1 MNASPI
7 LAEVAVNTAVNQSF
21 DYLIPPDLSDRIQIG
36 QLVQVPFGTA
46 VQHGII
52 IDFPETT
59 EINYLKPIQAILDP
73 QPVVT
78 PTQIALARWMSERYL
93 APVGLCLWLML
104 PPGLTNG
111 RDIRVTL
118 IDDQATSKDE
128 VEQKLLDLLRR
139 RGSTR
144 GKNLEVNKTMQGKN
158 WRPAV
163 DALAKAGVL
172 DVERI
177 LTPPRVKPR
186 VIQTTLLAIHPNQ
199 IPNVM
204 RHLGRESKQADILEA
219 LAAMPVDE
227 PYMHQLA
234 DAANTTD
241 QTIKKFEESGLIK
254 IDKPD
259 KKLPATVMLTIPR
272 EGVLA
277 EVVKLRKSETELHI
291 LRVLARQ
298 SEPIDVQW
306 VYAQTGAKL
315 ADLKKLEEDQLILLG
330 EKQTWRDSLADR
342 DFVPDM
348 PPALTPEQAN
358 AWKVIEDHIKKWG
371 WAKAA
376 KDRQPGLFLLHGVTG
391 SGKTEIYLR
400 AIELTLQ
407 QGRGAIYL
415 VPEIALTAQTIRRV
429 AARFPG
435 QTAIVHSKLSEGE
448 RYDTWRR
455 AREGIV
461 QVVVGARSALFTP
474 LPDVGLVILDEEH
487 DQSYKQGQSALGPPY
502 YHTRDVAEQMMR
514 QNNGVL
520 ILGSA
525 TPDLET
531 VYRAGK
537 KELQALILPTRIMG
551 HRVRILEQSERTGV
565 NARYYPARAADA
577 MSIDLPPVE
586 IVDMRAE
593 LRDGNTS
600 IFSVSLQKALAET
613 LQRKEQAILFINR
626 RGEATYVF
634 CRDCGYVANC
644 PRCDT
649 PLTFHREG
657 EALRCHRCG
666 FQGAPPKVCPECS
679 SRRIRYFGAGTQQI
693 EAAMHE
699 EFPKARTLR
708 WDADTASNPETHEM
722 FLQRFIDRKA
732 DVLIGTQ
739 MVAKGLDLP
748 MVTLVG
754 VVSADMGLNLPDFR
768 AGERTF
774 QLLTQVAGRAGRGL
788 LGGKVILQ
796 TYEPSHYAIQM
807 AAHHDFANFY
817 DTEIAS
823 RREMGYPPFRRLAR
837 IIFRDESE
845 TRARAEAESAASGL
859 RARIAKLGLTATELI
874 GPAPCFFSR
883 VNRIYRWHIILRS
896 PDPTEVLRGWEMPRN
911 WHVDLDPVDVL

>member
-1 MNASPI
+1 M
-7 LAEVAVNTAVNQSF
+7 
-21 DYLIPPDLSDRIQIG
+21 
-36 QLVQVPFGTA
+36 
-46 VQHGII
+46 
-52 IDFPETT
+52 
-59 EINYLKPIQAILDP
+59 
-73 QPVVT
+73 
-78 PTQIALARWMSERYL
+78 
-93 APVGLCLWLML
+93 
-104 PPGLTNG
+104 
-111 RDIRVTL
+111 
-118 IDDQATSKDE
+118 
-128 VEQKLLDLLRR
+128 
-139 RGSTR
+139 
-144 GKNLEVNKTMQGKN
+144 
-158 WRPAV
+158 
-163 DALAKAGVL
+163 
-172 DVERI
+172 
-177 LTPPRVKPR
+177 
-186 VIQTTLLAIHPNQ
+186 
-199 IPNVM
+199 
-204 RHLGRESKQADILEA
+204 
-219 LAAMPVDE
+219 
-227 PYMHQLA
+227 
-234 DAANTTD
+234 
-241 QTIKKFEESGLIK
+241 
-254 IDKPD
+254 
-259 KKLPATVMLTIPR
+259 
-272 EGVLA
+272 
-277 EVVKLRKSETELHI
+277 
-291 LRVLARQ
+291 
-298 SEPIDVQW
+298 
-306 VYAQTGAKL
+306 
-315 ADLKKLEEDQLILLG
+315 
-330 EKQTWRDSLADR
+330 
-342 DFVPDM
+342 
-348 PPALTPEQAN
+348 
-358 AWKVIEDHIKKWG
+358 
-371 WAKAA
+371 
-376 KDRQPGLFLLHGVTG
+376 
-391 SGKTEIYLR
+391 
-400 AIELTLQ
+400 
-407 QGRGAIYL
+407 
-415 VPEIALTAQTIRRV
+415 PEIALTAQTIRRV

-435 QTAIVHSKLSEGE
+435 QTAILHSKLSEGE

-487 DQSYKQGQSALGPPY
+487 DSSYKQGQSSFGPPY
-502 YHTRDVAEQMMR
+502 YHARDVAEQMMR

-537 KELQALILPTRIMG
+537 KELRALILPTRIMG

-657 EALRCHRCG
+657 ESLRCHRCG
-666 FQGAPPKVCPECS
+666 FQGASPKVCPECS

-748 MVTLVG
+748 LVTLVG

-768 AGERTF
+768 ANERTF

-807 AAHHDFANFY
+807 AAEHDFANFY

-837 IIFRDESE
+837 IIFRDENE

-859 RARIAKLGLTATELI
+859 RARIAKLGLTATEII

-883 VNRIYRWHIILRS
+883 VNRVYRWHIILRS
-896 PDPTEVLRGWEMPRN
+896 PDPTEVLRGWEMPRH

>member
-1 MNASPI
+1 M
-7 LAEVAVNTAVNQSF
+7 LAEIAVNTAVNQSF
-21 DYLIPPDLSDRIQIG
+21 DYEVPPELAERVQIG

-52 IDFPETT
+52 LSFPEAT
-59 EINYLKPIQAILDP
+59 EVPYTKPVQAILDP

-78 PTQIALARWMSERYL
+78 PTQIALGRWMSERYL
-93 APVGLCLWLML
+93 APIGLCLWLML
-104 PPGLTNG
+104 TPGLTGG

-118 IDDQATSKDE
+118 IDDQAASKDA

-139 RGSTR
+139 RGTMT
-144 GKNLEVNKTMQGKN
+144 GKRLEVNKSLQGLN

-163 DALAKAGVL
+163 DGLAKEGVVY
-172 DVERI
+172 VERI

-186 VIQTTLLAIHPNQ
+186 TIQTALLAIHPNQ

-227 PYMHQLA
+227 PYLHQVT
-234 DAANTTD
+234 DAADTTEA
-241 QTIKKFEESGLIK
+241 TVKKLEETGLIK
-254 IDKPD
+254 IDRPGKR
-259 KKLPATVMLTIPR
+259 LPATVTLTIPR
-272 EGVLA
+272 DGVLP
-277 EVVKLRKSETELHI
+277 EVVKFRKSETELHV

-315 ADLKKLEEDQLILLG
+315 ADLKKLEEDELIILG
-330 EKQTWRDSLADR
+330 EKQTWRDSLAGKE
-342 DFVPDM
+342 FVPNM
-348 PPALTPEQAN
+348 PPPLTPEQAD
-358 AWKVIEDHIKKWG
+358 AWKLIEEHIKGWG
-371 WAKAA
+371 WGKAA
-376 KDRQPGLFLLHGVTG
+376 KDRAPGLFLLHGVTG

-400 AIELTLQ
+400 AIELTIQ
-407 QGRGAIYL
+407 QGRNAIYL

-435 QTAIVHSKLSEGE
+435 QTAIIHSKLSEGE

-455 AREGIV
+455 AREGLV

-487 DQSYKQGQSALGPPY
+487 DPSYKQAQSSLGPPY
-502 YHTRDVAEQMMR
+502 YHARDVAEQMMR

-537 KELQALILPTRIMG
+537 KEFRALILPTRIMG
-551 HRVRILEQSERTGV
+551 HRIRILEQSERTGV

-586 IVDMRAE
+586 IVDMRNE
-593 LRDGNTS
+593 LKDGNTS
-600 IFSVSLQKALAET
+600 IFSIALHNALEET
-613 LQRKEQAILFINR
+613 LSRKEQAILFINR

-634 CRDCGYVANC
+634 CRDCGYVATC

-657 EALRCHRCG
+657 ESLRCHRCG
-666 FQGAPPKVCPECS
+666 FQGAQPKVCPECS
-679 SRRIRYFGAGTQQI
+679 SHRIRYFGAGTQQI

-708 WDADTASNPETHEM
+708 WDADTAANPETHEL

-748 MVTLVG
+748 LVTLVG

-768 AGERTF
+768 ANERTF

-796 TYEPSHYAIQM
+796 TYEPSNYAIRM
-807 AAHHDFANFY
+807 AAQHDFANFY
-817 DTEIAS
+817 DTEIAY
-823 RREMGYPPFRRLAR
+823 RRELGLPPFRRLAR
-837 IIFRDESE
+837 IMFRDESE
-845 TRARAEAESAASGL
+845 TRVRAEAESAASGL
-859 RARIAKLGLTATELI
+859 RARIAKMGITTADII
-874 GPAPCFFSR
+874 GPAPCFFNR
-883 VNRIYRWHIILRS
+883 VNRIYRWHILLRAPDPVAILR
-896 PDPTEVLRGWEMPRN
+896 DWEMPRG